1 MYRLHGR
8 RSMDTHRR
16 VGHNTANNEEE
27 SPVNPGFEE
36 VMSIRS
42 RGMPADGEVTIS
54 GSDPVFSA
62 RFKIGE
68 TTANILAGIG
78 VAVTD
83 IHEMKTGKRQKV
95 AIDVRHAAA
104 TCQSS
109 KFLSKPAADGGWKA
123 VESSS
128 MTHMRSITQPWQC
141 KDGRWYLPHFNLPHL
156 HDRVIGVLKCE
167 SNADAVKKAISKWDS
182 HDLEEAIAEARAC
195 GSIIRSNA
203 EWLEH
208 PHGKV
213 LAGRALIDITKI
225 GDTDP
230 IPFPKG
236 ERPLSGIKVLD
247 LTRIL
252 AGPIAARTLAENGA
266 NVLMITAKHLPQV
279 PEHVMDTSHG
289 KSSTFLD
296 FNKPED
302 VATVKKLARNADVF
316 SQGYRPGIMDKHG
329 LSPEQLAKERPG
341 IIYLSISCY
350 GHGGP
355 FSGRGGWEQIGQS
368 ATGICL
374 DNGDERPKLLPASAC
389 DYTTGYNGA
398 LGVLLALARRAREG
412 GSYHVRVSLCRSG
425 MYIYKQGH
433 VKYPQPDMG
442 LSEAELNAILIE
454 STGGHGALKHLGPVL
469 KMSETKP
476 YWDKPSPVLGA
487 NKAEWLA

>member
-1 MYRLHGR
+1 MN
-8 RSMDTHRR
+8 S
-16 VGHNTANNEEE
+16 
-27 SPVNPGFEE
+27 GFEE
-36 VMSIRS
+36 IMTLRG
-42 RGMPADGEVTIS
+42 RGMPADGEVTIT
-54 GSDPVFSA
+54 GHDPVYSA

-78 VAVTD
+78 VAITD

-95 AIDVRHAAA
+95 AVDVRNAAA

-109 KFLSKPAADGGWKA
+109 KYLSQRAADGSWA
-123 VESSS
+123 SVQSPS
-128 MTHMRSITQPWQC
+128 MAHMRSITQPWQC

-167 SNADAVKKAISKWDS
+167 STAAAVGKAIAQWNS
-182 HDLEEAIAEARAC
+182 HDLEEAVAEARAC
-195 GSIIRSNA
+195 GSIVRSNA
-203 EWLEH
+203 EWLDH
-208 PHGKV
+208 PHGKM
-213 LAGRALIDITKI
+213 LAGKPLIEITKI
-225 GDTDP
+225 GDSDP
-230 IPFPKG
+230 IPFPEG
-236 ERPLSGIKVLD
+236 GRPLAGIKVLD

-266 NVLMITAKHLPQV
+266 DVLMVTAKHLPQV

-289 KSSTFLD
+289 KRSCFLD
-296 FNKPED
+296 LPRPED

-329 LSPEQLAKERPG
+329 LSPGQIAQERPG

-350 GHGGP
+350 GAGGP
-355 FSGRGGWEQIGQS
+355 FSNRGGWEQVAQC

-412 GSYHVRVSLCRSG
+412 GSYHVRVSLCQSG

-433 VKYPQPDMG
+433 VKYAQPDMG
-442 LSEAELNAILIE
+442 LSKAELDAIMLE
-454 STGGHGALKHLGPVL
+454 SAGGHGTLKYLGPVL
-469 KMSETKP
+469 HLSETKP
-476 YWDKPSPVLGA
+476 YWDKPSPALGSSRP
-487 NKAEWLA
+487 EWLA

>member
-1 MYRLHGR
+1 M
-8 RSMDTHRR
+8 S
-16 VGHNTANNEEE
+16 A
-27 SPVNPGFEE
+27 GFEE
-36 VMSIRS
+36 IMSIRG
-42 RGMPADGEVTIS
+42 RGRPAQDEVTIT
-54 GSDPVFSA
+54 GQDPVYSA

-68 TTANILAGIG
+68 TTANILGGIG

-83 IHEMKTGKRQKV
+83 IHEIKTGRRQQV

-109 KFLSKPAADGGWKA
+109 KYMRRKATAADNWQQ
-123 VESSS
+123 VNSPS
-128 MTHMRSITQPWQC
+128 MEHMRQITQPWQC

-167 SNADAVKKAISKWDS
+167 SSADGVKNAIAKWDS
-182 HDLEEAIAEARAC
+182 HDLEEAVAAARAC

-208 PHGKV
+208 PHGKM
-213 LAGRALIDITKI
+213 LAGKPLIEITKI
-225 GDTDP
+225 GDSAP
-230 IPFPKG
+230 MPFPAG

-266 NVLMITAKHLPQV
+266 DVLMITAKHLPQV
-279 PEHVMDTSHG
+279 PEHIMDTSHG
-289 KSSTFLD
+289 KRSTFLD
-296 FNKPED
+296 LNQPAD
-302 VATVKKLARNADVF
+302 VATLKKLALNADVF
-316 SQGYRPGIMDKHG
+316 SQGYRPGIMDKYG
-329 LSPEQLAKERPG
+329 LSPEQLAAIRPG

-355 FSGRGGWEQIGQS
+355 FSNRGGWEQIAQC

-398 LGVLLALARRAREG
+398 YGVLLALARRAREG

-433 VKYPQPDMG
+433 VKHTDPNLG
-442 LSEAELNAILIE
+442 LSDAELNSIMQETA
-454 STGGHGALKHLGPVL
+454 GGHGTLKHLGPVL

-476 YWDKPSPVLGA
+476 YWERTSPVLGA
-487 NKAEWLA
+487 NKAEWL

>member
-1 MYRLHGR
+1 M
-8 RSMDTHRR
+8 
-16 VGHNTANNEEE
+16 
-27 SPVNPGFEE
+27 NPGFEE
-36 VMSIRS
+36 IMNIRG
-42 RGMPADGEVTIS
+42 RGMPADGEVTID
-54 GSDPVFSA
+54 GHDPVYSA

-68 TTANILAGIG
+68 TTANILGGVG

-83 IHEMKTGKRQKV
+83 IHEIKTGRRQKV

-109 KFLSKPAADGGWKA
+109 KYMRQKSADGGSWKE
-123 VESSS
+123 VKSPS
-128 MTHMRSITQPWQC
+128 MEHMRSITQPWQC

-156 HDRVIGVLKCE
+156 HDRVIGVLGCE
-167 SNADAVKKAISKWDS
+167 SNADAVAKAIAKWDS
-182 HDLEEAIAEARAC
+182 HDLEEAIAAARAC
-195 GSIIRSNA
+195 GSVIRSNA

-208 PHGKV
+208 PHGKM
-213 LAGRALIDITKI
+213 LSGKPLIEITKI
-225 GDTDP
+225 GDSDP

-236 ERPLSGIKVLD
+236 DRPLSGIKVLD

-266 NVLMITAKHLPQV
+266 DVLMVTAQHLPQV

-289 KSSTFLD
+289 KRSCFLNL
-296 FNKPED
+296 NKAED
-302 VATVKKLARNADVF
+302 VATVKKLVRDADVF

-329 LSPEQLAKERPG
+329 LSPEQLAAEHPG
-341 IIYLSISCY
+341 IVYLSISCY

-355 FSGRGGWEQIGQS
+355 FTNRGGWEQIAQS

-374 DNGDERPKLLPASAC
+374 DNGDARPKLLPASAC

-398 LGVLLALARRAREG
+398 YGVLLALARRAREG

-433 VKYPQPDMG
+433 VKYSDPNLG
-442 LSEAELNAILIE
+442 LTNTELE
-454 STGGHGALKHLGPVL
+454 SIMTETKGGHGTLKHLAPVL

-487 NKAEWLA
+487 NKAEWLS

>member
-1 MYRLHGR
+1 MN
-8 RSMDTHRR
+8 S
-16 VGHNTANNEEE
+16 
-27 SPVNPGFEE
+27 GFEE
-36 VMSIRS
+36 IMAIRG
-42 RGMPADGEVTIS
+42 RGMPADGEVTIA
-54 GSDPVFSA
+54 GHDPVFSA

-83 IHEMKTGKRQKV
+83 IHEMKTGGRQKV

-109 KFLSKPAADGGWKA
+109 KFLSRRTQGAEWKG
-123 VESSS
+123 VSSPS
-128 MTHMRSITQPWQC
+128 MEHMRSITQPWQC

-156 HDRVIGVLKCE
+156 HDRVIGVLKCA
-167 SNADAVKKAISKWDS
+167 SNADAVAKAIAQWDS
-182 HDLEEAIAEARAC
+182 HELEEAVAAARAC
-195 GSIIRSNA
+195 GSIVRSNA

-208 PHGKV
+208 PHGKM
-213 LAGRALIDITKI
+213 LAGKPLIEITKI
-225 GDTDP
+225 GDSEP
-230 IPFPKG
+230 IPLPPG
-236 ERPLSGIKVLD
+236 GRPLSGIKVLD

-266 NVLMITAKHLPQV
+266 DVLMVTAPHLPQV

-289 KSSTFLD
+289 KRSCFLD
-296 FNKPED
+296 LTKPED
-302 VATVKKLARNADVF
+302 VATLKKLARDADVF

-329 LSPEQLAKERPG
+329 LSPEQLANERPG
-341 IIYLSISCY
+341 LIYLSISCY
-350 GHGGP
+350 GAGGP
-355 FSGRGGWEQIGQS
+355 FSDRGGWEQIGQC

-425 MYIYKQGH
+425 MYIYKQGK
-433 VKYPQPDMG
+433 VSYQDADMG
-442 LSEAELNAILIE
+442 LSEAELNSIRIE
-454 STGGHGALKHLGPVL
+454 STGGHGTLKYLGPVL

-476 YWDKPSPVLGA
+476 YWDKPSPTLGSS
-487 NKAEWLA
+487 KPEW

>member
-1 MYRLHGR
+1 M
-8 RSMDTHRR
+8 
-16 VGHNTANNEEE
+16 
-27 SPVNPGFEE
+27 NPGFKEIME
-36 VMSIRS
+36 LRG
-42 RGMPADGEVTIS
+42 RGMPADGEVTIK
-54 GSDPVFSA
+54 GNDPVFSA

-68 TTANILAGIG
+68 TTANILAGVG

-83 IHEMKTGKRQKV
+83 IHEMKTGRRQKV

-109 KFLSKPAADGGWKA
+109 KLMLRAENGGGWKP
-123 VESSS
+123 VQSPS
-128 MTHMRSITQPWQC
+128 MEHMRQITQPWQT

-167 SNADAVKKAISKWDS
+167 SSAAGVQKAVAKWDS
-182 HDLEEAIAEARAC
+182 LELEEAVAAARAC
-195 GSIIRSNA
+195 GSIIRSNK

-213 LAGRALIDITKI
+213 LAGRALIDIQRI
-225 GDTDP
+225 GDSDP
-230 IPFPKG
+230 VPFPKG
-236 ERPLSGIKVLD
+236 ERPLSGIRVLD

-252 AGPIAARTLAENGA
+252 AGPICARTLAENGA
-266 NVLMITAKHLPQV
+266 DVLMVTAEHLPQV

-289 KSSTFLD
+289 KRSTFLD
-296 FNKPED
+296 LNKAEH
-302 VATVKKLARNADVF
+302 VATIKRLVRTADVF
-316 SQGYRPGIMDKHG
+316 SQGYRPGIMDKLG
-329 LSPEQLAKERPG
+329 MTPEELAKERPG
-341 IIYLSISCY
+341 LIYVSISAY

-355 FSGRGGWEQIGQS
+355 LSNRGGWEQIAQC

-398 LGVLLALARRAREG
+398 YGVLLALARRAREG

-433 VKYPQPDMG
+433 VRYPEGELG
-442 LSEAELNAILIE
+442 LSKAELEKIMVE
-454 STGGHGALKHLGPVL
+454 TKGGHGTLRHLAPVL
-469 KMSETKP
+469 SLSETKP
-476 YWDKPSPVLGA
+476 FWDKPSPVLGSS
-487 NKAEWLA
+487 KPEWLA